1 MPIGPGGQEQ
11 HYLQKV
17 LLLLSPNNAWIYIG
31 LKTIGVKTFQSPA
44 KLQQSV
50 VVVCRAQQS
59 NEPIGTLAIN
69 QLAFN
74 AFAALIKI
82 QIFGRRFEKPFLL
95 VLCR

>member
-1 MPIGPGGQEQ
+1 M
-11 HYLQKV
+11 
-17 LLLLSPNNAWIYIG
+17 LLLLSPNNTWIYIG

-50 VVVCRAQQS
+50 VVVCRAQQ
-59 NEPIGTLAIN
+59 EPIRTLAIN

-82 QIFGRRFEKPFLL
+82 QIFGRRFEKSFLWCYVDRTNVQL
-95 VLCR
+95 D